1 MLYKNLP
8 KAVGLRRVTLHKSL
22 NPNDGKDTVYLLLVE
37 CSHFMDHVGEAANLL
52 PILRGRICGYTG
64 IYRVADSFWQQPSHS
79 GRDNLEPIYDSNIDN
94 RGLPQSSLQSPTYL
108 RHPQKRETEYD
119 GSIFS
124 LCNSPTSPTS
134 LPDNQHSTLEE
145 QQDSIPR
152 SKSVTN
158 EEKSTSRGFFA
169 SLFNL
174 WRIWIT

>member
-64 IYRVADSFWQQPSHS
+64 IYRVADSFWQKPSHA
-79 GRDNLEPIYDSNIDN
+79 GRENLETINHPNIGCVSNYTLQSSFHLDPQKGTLSAKTDSPSNI
-94 RGLPQSSLQSPTYL
+94 SPA
-108 RHPQKRETEYD
+108 
-119 GSIFS
+119 
-124 LCNSPTSPTS
+124 SPNS
-134 LPDNQHSTLEE
+134 LPENPFPTIEE
-145 QQDSIPR
+145 ESAAIP
-152 SKSVTN
+152 KSQ
-158 EEKSTSRGFFA
+158 STSIAESSSGRGFFA

-174 WRIWIT
+174 W